1 MAWTLCTDEDFN
13 LTSAKMDM
21 GWMLAP
27 AFQEIAAFNA
37 SLAKYP
43 NIKPGQDFDGYP
55 PTT

>member
-27 AFQEIAAFNA
+27 VFQEIAAFNA
-37 SLAKYP
+37 RLAKYP
-43 NIKPGQDFDGYP
+43 NIKPGQD
-55 PTT
+55 